1 MKSVNLSTLAQIR
14 AALLVS
20 VSALIDYNSQAFYQW
35 QENKLGNDL
44 FLSDP
49 DRADRIHKAAEHGSD
64 GSTHAEHIEDLQEY
78 ANEHYTELSRAC
90 DSLSTGS
97 EDPVEIASFEAECS
111 ALEKEIETA
120 QETLDADLARL
131 EKWHQENGTLNEQI
145 G

>member
-1 MKSVNLSTLAQIR
+1 MKTAQTTIAQIR

-20 VSALIDYNSQAFYQW
+20 VSALIEYDSQAFYEW
-35 QENKLGNDL
+35 QGNKLGNDL
-44 FLSDP
+44 FINDP
-49 DRADRIHKAAEHGSD
+49 DRANRIHESAEHGFD

-78 ANEHYTELSRAC
+78 ADEHYATLSRAC
-90 DSLSTGS
+90 DRLSTDS
-97 EDPVEIASFEAECS
+97 ADPAEIASFEAECS

-131 EKWHQENGTLNEQI
+131 EKWHEENGTLNEQI